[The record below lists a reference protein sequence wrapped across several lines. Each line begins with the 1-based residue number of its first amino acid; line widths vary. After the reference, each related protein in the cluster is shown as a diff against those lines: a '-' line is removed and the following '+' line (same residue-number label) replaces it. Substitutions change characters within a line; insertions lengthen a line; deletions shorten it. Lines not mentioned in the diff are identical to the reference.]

1 LTVVSLLCYA
11 PGQHPVR
18 TDRFVTP
25 DPEGRPTMGKAIG
38 IDLGTTNSCCA
49 YVTNGKPQVITYRD
63 GSRTIP
69 SVFAIDK
76 NGNRLVGTEAKD
88 QAALNPDQTIAASKR
103 LIGRSFGSNAMQKM
117 QQVFTYE
124 LVEGESNEVLIKVAD
139 QVFTLEQISAAIL
152 RRIKESAEE
161 ALSDEV
167 DQAVITVP
175 AYFNDRQRQAV
186 RSAGKLAGLKVLRVL
201 NEPTAAA
208 LAYGLGRT
216 LNQRVA
222 IYDLGGGT
230 FDISII
236 DIKDKIFEVIA
247 TGGDTFLGGV
257 DFDDRLMQWI
267 LQVFVEQTDI
277 DVSYD
282 RSAVTRIRDASEQAK
297 IRLSSVNET
306 EIALPR
312 IAQDDDGNPVDLV
325 LPVSRE
331 KLEELTEDLID
342 RSIAT
347 CERILQEA
355 GTTRE
360 ELDEILLV
368 GGQSRMPLVRSKVEE
383 FVGKSPS
390 NKVHPDE
397 AVAIGAAIMAHSLS
411 SKAGP
416 QDMTLLDVLPM
427 AIGINKVDGTMHVLF
442 AKNQP
447 LPDYKTRVLTTSKDN
462 QRSIMLRIYQGESKY
477 VAENELL
484 GTFVFSGLRDAP
496 KGQVKI
502 EVTFHI
508 DSEGI
513 LNLTA
518 RDIDTGQLVESRLK
532 LGKDDDDAPKKP
544 RSSSATPKPAK
555 RVSKEGGKDGRK
567 ETPGKGPGPLD
578 MPRASSLAP
587 QPSLRPTD
595 MRPSPA
601 EVQSTPRGGSS
612 WNDAPKG
619 ATWNDEY
626 VNGSATPDHLAD
638 RTPERPPDPAGRTPS
653 RPPPPSAQDTRPM
666 SRSPRS
672 VPPPSSTPTPAPLQ
686 GIRGGGPEIRK
697 PPKRQESKGFFAW
710 LLSLFGL
717 GN

>member
-1 LTVVSLLCYA
+1 
-11 PGQHPVR
+11 
-18 TDRFVTP
+18 
-25 DPEGRPTMGKAIG
+25 MGKAIG

-49 YVTNGKPQVITYRD
+49 YVSNGKPQVITYRD

-76 NGNRLVGTEAKD
+76 SGNRLVGTEAKV
-88 QAALNPDQTIAASKR
+88 QAAANPDHTIAASKR
-103 LIGRSFGSNAMQKM
+103 LIGRSFGSQAMEKM

-124 LVEGESNEVLIKVAD
+124 LVEGESSEVLIKVAD

-152 RRIKESAEE
+152 RRIKESAED
-161 ALSDEV
+161 ALDDEV

-257 DFDDRLMQWI
+257 DFDDRLMQHV
-267 LQVFVEQTDI
+267 LQTFVDETDV

-297 IRLSSVNET
+297 IALSDSPSTDIHLKDICE
-306 EIALPR
+306 
-312 IAQDDDGNPVDLV
+312 DDDGELVDLNMTIT
-325 LPVSRE
+325 RDT
-331 KLEELTEDLID
+331 LEGLTVDLID

-355 GTTRE
+355 GSNRE
-360 ELDEILLV
+360 DVDEMLLV
-368 GGQSRMPLVRSKVEE
+368 GGQSRMPLVRMKLEQ
-383 FVGKSPS
+383 FIGKPPS
-390 NKVHPDE
+390 HKVHPDE

-411 SKAGP
+411 SKSGP

-447 LPDYKTRVLTTSKDN
+447 LPDYKTRMLTTSKDN
-462 QRSIMLRIYQGESKY
+462 QRSIMLRIYQGESKLIK
-477 VAENELL
+477 ENELL
-484 GTFVFSGLRDAP
+484 GTFVFSGLREAP

-518 RDIDTGQLVESRLK
+518 RDVDTGQLVESRLK
-532 LGKDDDDAPKKP
+532 LGKDDDPGPRRKKKTKKK
-544 RSSSATPKPAK
+544 AKPAPP
-555 RVSKEGGKDGRK
+555 VAPP
-567 ETPGKGPGPLD
+567 TPLSMPKQSLGAGPT
-578 MPRASSLAP
+578 A
-587 QPSLRPTD
+587 
-595 MRPSPA
+595 
-601 EVQSTPRGGSS
+601 
-612 WNDAPKG
+612 
-619 ATWNDEY
+619 
-626 VNGSATPDHLAD
+626 
-638 RTPERPPDPAGRTPS
+638 
-653 RPPPPSAQDTRPM
+653 
-666 SRSPRS
+666 
-672 VPPPSSTPTPAPLQ
+672 PSSPAPLGLGNDNKADLPPASPPQ
-686 GIRGGGPEIRK
+686 QKQVPDK
-697 PPKRQESKGFFAW
+697 PKKQGFFAW
-710 LLSLFGL
+710 LLSLFGI
-717 GN
+717 GGK

>member
-1 LTVVSLLCYA
+1 
-11 PGQHPVR
+11 
-18 TDRFVTP
+18 
-25 DPEGRPTMGKAIG
+25 MGKAIG

-49 YVTNGKPQVITYRD
+49 FVSNGKPQVITYKD

-76 NGNRLVGTEAKD
+76 SGNRLVGNEAKE
-88 QAALNPDQTIAASKR
+88 QAVANPDHTIAASKR
-103 LIGRSFGSNAMQKM
+103 LIGRSFGSNAMEKM

-124 LVEGESNEVLIKVAD
+124 LVEGESSEVLIKVAD

-152 RRIKESAEE
+152 RRIKESAED
-161 ALSDEV
+161 ALDDEV

-257 DFDDRLMQWI
+257 DFDDRLMQHV
-267 LQVFVEQTDI
+267 LQTFVDETDI

-282 RSAVTRIRDASEQAK
+282 RSAVTAIRDASEQAK
-297 IRLSSVNET
+297 IRLSDEDSVKIFLENICE
-306 EIALPR
+306 
-312 IAQDDDGNPVDLV
+312 DDDGDLV
-325 LPVSRE
+325 NLDMTITRDE
-331 KLEELTEDLID
+331 LEGLTEDLID

-355 GTTRE
+355 GSTRE
-360 ELDEILLV
+360 DVDEMLLV
-368 GGQSRMPLVRSKVEE
+368 GGQSRMPLVRTKLKH
-383 FVGKSPS
+383 FIGKEPS
-390 NKVHPDE
+390 HKVHPDE

-447 LPDYKTRVLTTSKDN
+447 LPDYKTRMLTTSKDN

-484 GTFVFSGLRDAP
+484 GTFVFSGLREAP

-518 RDIDTGQLVESRLK
+518 RDVDTGQLVESRLK
-532 LGKDDDDAPKKP
+532 LGKDDEPRPSRKKKKKKKKKDEPAKPLSPLNMPKK
-544 RSSSATPKPAK
+544 
-555 RVSKEGGKDGRK
+555 
-567 ETPGKGPGPLD
+567 
-578 MPRASSLAP
+578 ASIGAQAP
-587 QPSLRPTD
+587 TNTEQ
-595 MRPSPA
+595 
-601 EVQSTPRGGSS
+601 
-612 WNDAPKG
+612 
-619 ATWNDEY
+619 
-626 VNGSATPDHLAD
+626 
-638 RTPERPPDPAGRTPS
+638 
-653 RPPPPSAQDTRPM
+653 
-666 SRSPRS
+666 
-672 VPPPSSTPTPAPLQ
+672 PAPL
-686 GIRGGGPEIRK
+686 GMAKPAGGADLPPASPPQQDKQVPEK
-697 PPKRQESKGFFAW
+697 KEKKGFFQW

-717 GN
+717 GGK

>member
-1 LTVVSLLCYA
+1 
-11 PGQHPVR
+11 
-18 TDRFVTP
+18 
-25 DPEGRPTMGKAIG
+25 MGKAIG

-49 YVTNGKPQVITYRD
+49 YVANGKPQVITYRD

-69 SVFAIDK
+69 SMFAIDK
-76 NGNRLVGTEAKD
+76 KGNRLVGSEALD
-88 QAALNPDQTIAASKR
+88 QQEQNPEHTIAASKR
-103 LIGRSFGSNAMQKM
+103 LIGRSFGGKAMEKM

-124 LVEGESNEVLIKVAD
+124 LVEGESSEVLIKVAD

-152 RRIKESAEE
+152 RRIKESAEDV
-161 ALSDEV
+161 LDQEV

-257 DFDDRLMQWI
+257 DFDDRLMQWV
-267 LQVFVEQTDI
+267 LQTFVDEYDV

-282 RSAVTRIRDASEQAK
+282 RRAVTRIRAASEDAK
-297 IRLSSVNET
+297 IRLSTDAET
-306 EIALPR
+306 QILLDH
-312 IAQDDDGNPVDLV
+312 ICDDEDGNPLNLDIKVDRAQL
-325 LPVSRE
+325 E
-331 KLEELTEDLID
+331 KLTEDLVD

-347 CERILQEA
+347 CERILAEA
-355 GTTRE
+355 NSTRE
-360 ELDEILLV
+360 AVDEMLLV
-368 GGQSRMPLVRSKVEE
+368 GGQSRMPLVRAKVEG
-383 FVGKSPS
+383 FIGKPPS
-390 NKVHPDE
+390 QKVHPDE

-447 LPDYKTRVLTTSKDN
+447 LPDYKTRTLTTSKTN
-462 QRSIMLRIYQGESKY
+462 QRSIMLRIYQGESKL

-484 GTFVFSGLRDAP
+484 GTFVFSGLREAP

-532 LGKDDDDAPKKP
+532 LGKDDSLPKKKKKKKKKVEETAP
-544 RSSSATPKPAK
+544 SA
-555 RVSKEGGKDGRK
+555 
-567 ETPGKGPGPLD
+567 
-578 MPRASSLAP
+578 
-587 QPSLRPTD
+587 
-595 MRPSPA
+595 
-601 EVQSTPRGGSS
+601 
-612 WNDAPKG
+612 
-619 ATWNDEY
+619 
-626 VNGSATPDHLAD
+626 
-638 RTPERPPDPAGRTPS
+638 
-653 RPPPPSAQDTRPM
+653 PPPSLNMPATPSLAAKPSFGGPTNTDNPM
-666 SRSPRS
+666 PLGQTA
-672 VPPPSSTPTPAPLQ
+672 PPSPTAPVEPEQKQLPVEAPKL
-686 GIRGGGPEIRK
+686 GLFARILAFFGFGGGK
-697 PPKRQESKGFFAW
+697 
-710 LLSLFGL
+710 
-717 GN
+717 

>member
-1 LTVVSLLCYA
+1 
-11 PGQHPVR
+11 
-18 TDRFVTP
+18 
-25 DPEGRPTMGKAIG
+25 MGKAIG

-49 YVTNGKPQVITYRD
+49 YVMDGTPQVITYRD

-76 NGNRLVGTEAKD
+76 HGNRLVGQEAKQ
-88 QAALNPDQTIAASKR
+88 QAADNPNHTIAASKR
-103 LIGRSFGSNAMQKM
+103 LIGRSFGSSAMQKM

-124 LVEGESNEVLIKVAD
+124 LVEGDQNEVLIKVAD

-152 RRIKESAEE
+152 RRIKESAED
-161 ALSDEV
+161 ALGDEV

-257 DFDDRLMQWI
+257 DFDDRLMQSV
-267 LQVFVEQTDI
+267 LQHFVDETDI

-282 RSAVTRIRDASEQAK
+282 RAAVTRIRDASEQAK
-297 IRLSSVNET
+297 IRLSSET
-306 EIALPR
+306 ATTIELPR
-312 IAQDDDGNPVDLV
+312 ICEDDEGHVRDLRMEIT
-325 LPVSRE
+325 RE

-347 CERILQEA
+347 VDRIMKEA
-355 GTTRE
+355 GTARE
-360 ELDEILLV
+360 GLDEILMV
-368 GGQSRMPLVRSKVEE
+368 GGQSRMPLVRAKVQD
-383 FVGKSPS
+383 FIGKPGS

-411 SKAGP
+411 SKSGP

-442 AKNQP
+442 QKNQP
-447 LPDYKTRVLTTSKDN
+447 LPDYKTRILTTSKDN

-477 VAENELL
+477 VADNELL
-484 GTFVFSGLRDAP
+484 GTFVFSGLREAT

-513 LNLTA
+513 LNLAA

-532 LGKDDDDAPKKP
+532 LGQDEDQAAKKKAAASAAAGKKKVKKKRRDASSEGAPPRTVAAGDKDKAAPAP
-544 RSSSATPKPAK
+544 PPI
-555 RVSKEGGKDGRK
+555 GI
-567 ETPGKGPGPLD
+567 D
-578 MPRASSLAP
+578 MPRQSSLAA
-587 QPSLRPTD
+587 QPSLRAQSP
-595 MRPSPA
+595 RPA
-601 EVQSTPRGGSS
+601 GSLE
-612 WNDAPKG
+612 N
-619 ATWNDEY
+619 
-626 VNGSATPDHLAD
+626 TPDPLPLRAKRRD
-638 RTPERPPDPAGRTPS
+638 ATATNAPTQPKSEPPTQPGKRTLM
-653 RPPPPSAQDTRPM
+653 QW
-666 SRSPRS
+666 
-672 VPPPSSTPTPAPLQ
+672 V
-686 GIRGGGPEIRK
+686 
-697 PPKRQESKGFFAW
+697 W
-710 LLSLFGL
+710 SLFGL
-717 GN
+717 DDE

>member
-1 LTVVSLLCYA
+1 
-11 PGQHPVR
+11 
-18 TDRFVTP
+18 
-25 DPEGRPTMGKAIG
+25 MGKAIG

-49 YVTNGKPQVITYRD
+49 FVSNGKPQVITYRD

-76 NGNRLVGTEAKD
+76 NGNRLVGNEARQ
-88 QAALNPDQTIAASKR
+88 QAAENPNQTIAASKR
-103 LIGRSFGSNAMQKM
+103 LIGRSFGSSAMQKM

-124 LVEGESNEVLIKVAD
+124 LVEGDQNEVLIKVAD

-161 ALSDEV
+161 ALNDEV

-257 DFDDRLMQWI
+257 DFDDRLMQFV
-267 LQVFVEQTDI
+267 LQTFVEQTDI

-282 RSAVTRIRDASEQAK
+282 RTAVTRIRDASESAK
-297 IRLSSVNET
+297 IRLSSEAQV
-306 EIALPR
+306 EIHLPH
-312 IAQDDDGNPVDLV
+312 ICDDDDGNPVDLQLV
-325 LPVSRE
+325 VERA
-331 KLEELTEDLID
+331 KLEELTEDLVD

-347 CERILQEA
+347 CERILGEA
-355 GTTRE
+355 STTRE
-360 ELDEILLV
+360 QLDEILLV
-368 GGQSRMPLVRSKVEE
+368 GGQSRMPMVRRKVEG
-383 FVGKSPS
+383 FLGKPPS
-390 NKVHPDE
+390 DKVHPDE

-411 SKAGP
+411 NKAGP

-427 AIGINKVDGTMHVLF
+427 AIGINKVDGSMHVLF

-447 LPDYKTRVLTTSKDN
+447 LPDYKTRTLTTSKDN
-462 QRSIMLRIYQGESKY
+462 QRSIMLRIYQGESKM

-484 GTFVFSGLRDAP
+484 GTFVFSGLREAP

-518 RDIDTGQLVESRLK
+518 RDIDTGQLVESK
-532 LGKDDDDAPKKP
+532 IKFVKEDEDGPPKKQA
-544 RSSSATPKPAK
+544 SVATSGAA
-555 RVSKEGGKDGRK
+555 KEGKK
-567 ETPGKGPGPLD
+567 PGKKKPKDESAPPAAAPAPLN
-578 MPRASSLAP
+578 MPVQSSLAAK
-587 QPSLRPTD
+587 PSN
-595 MRPSPA
+595 RPSM
-601 EVQSTPRGGSS
+601 
-612 WNDAPKG
+612 
-619 ATWNDEY
+619 
-626 VNGSATPDHLAD
+626 
-638 RTPERPPDPAGRTPS
+638 PE
-653 RPPPPSAQDTRPM
+653 
-666 SRSPRS
+666 
-672 VPPPSSTPTPAPLQ
+672 PAPLKPSTGSSAPRQ
-686 GIRGGGPEIRK
+686 RIVPENPPARK
-697 PPKRQESKGFFAW
+697 PEKKGFFAW

-717 GN
+717 G

>member
-1 LTVVSLLCYA
+1 
-11 PGQHPVR
+11 
-18 TDRFVTP
+18 
-25 DPEGRPTMGKAIG
+25 MGKAIG

-49 YVTNGKPQVITYRD
+49 YVANGKPQVITYRD

-69 SVFAIDK
+69 SMFAIDK
-76 NGNRLVGTEAKD
+76 KGNRLVGNEARD
-88 QAALNPDQTIAASKR
+88 QAEANPEHTIAASKR
-103 LIGRSFGSNAMQKM
+103 LIGRSFGGKAMEKM

-124 LVEGESNEVLIKVAD
+124 LVEGESSEVLIKVAD

-152 RRIKESAEE
+152 RRIKESAEDV
-161 ALSDEV
+161 LDQEV

-257 DFDDRLMQWI
+257 DFDDRLMQWV
-267 LQVFVEQTDI
+267 LQTFVDEYDV

-282 RSAVTRIRDASEQAK
+282 RRAVTRIRAASEDAK
-297 IRLSSVNET
+297 IRLST
-306 EIALPR
+306 EDKTQIFLQH
-312 IAQDDDGNPVDLV
+312 ICDDEDGNPLDLDITV
-325 LPVSRE
+325 ARSQLE
-331 KLEELTEDLID
+331 KLTEDLVD

-347 CERILQEA
+347 CERILREA
-355 GTTRE
+355 KSSRE
-360 ELDEILLV
+360 AVDEMLLV
-368 GGQSRMPLVRSKVEE
+368 GGQSRMPLVRTKVGS
-383 FVGKSPS
+383 FIGKPPS
-390 NKVHPDE
+390 QKVHPDE

-447 LPDYKTRVLTTSKDN
+447 LPDYKTRTLTTSKTN
-462 QRSIMLRIYQGESKY
+462 QRSIMLRIYQGESKL

-484 GTFVFSGLRDAP
+484 GTFVFSGLREAP
-496 KGQVKI
+496 RGEVKI

-532 LGKDDDDAPKKP
+532 LGKDDSAPNRRKKKKKKKKKKKEAP
-544 RSSSATPKPAK
+544 ATPPSLNMPAK
-555 RVSKEGGKDGRK
+555 PSLSAKPSIGGPTNTDNPMPLGLKPSIGKSAQPDGTQDQLPAKPDPKPGLIARILAWFSGLFGGGK
-567 ETPGKGPGPLD
+567 
-578 MPRASSLAP
+578 S
-587 QPSLRPTD
+587 
-595 MRPSPA
+595 
-601 EVQSTPRGGSS
+601 
-612 WNDAPKG
+612 
-619 ATWNDEY
+619 
-626 VNGSATPDHLAD
+626 
-638 RTPERPPDPAGRTPS
+638 
-653 RPPPPSAQDTRPM
+653 
-666 SRSPRS
+666 
-672 VPPPSSTPTPAPLQ
+672 
-686 GIRGGGPEIRK
+686 
-697 PPKRQESKGFFAW
+697 
-710 LLSLFGL
+710 
-717 GN
+717 

>member
-1 LTVVSLLCYA
+1 
-11 PGQHPVR
+11 
-18 TDRFVTP
+18 
-25 DPEGRPTMGKAIG
+25 MGKAIG

-49 YVTNGKPQVITYRD
+49 FVSNGKPQVITYRD

-76 NGNRLVGTEAKD
+76 NGNRLVGNEARA
-88 QAALNPDQTIAASKR
+88 QAADNPNHTIAASKR
-103 LIGRSFGSNAMQKM
+103 LIGRSFGSSAMQKM

-124 LVEGESNEVLIKVAD
+124 LVEGDSNEVLIKVAD

-161 ALSDEV
+161 ALNDEV

-257 DFDDRLMQWI
+257 DFDDRLMQYV
-267 LQVFVEQTDI
+267 LQNFVEQTDI

-282 RSAVTRIRDASEQAK
+282 RTAVTRIRDASEYAK
-297 IRLSSVNET
+297 IRLSTDPST
-306 EIALPR
+306 EIHLPH
-312 IAQDDDGNPVDLV
+312 ICDDDDGNSVDLR
-325 LPVSRE
+325 LEITRSQ
-331 KLEELTEDLID
+331 LEELTEDLVD
-342 RSIAT
+342 RSIVT
-347 CERILQEA
+347 CERILGEA
-355 GTTRE
+355 STTRE
-360 ELDEILLV
+360 QLDEILLV
-368 GGQSRMPLVRSKVEE
+368 GGQSRMPLVRRKVEG
-383 FVGKSPS
+383 FLGKPPS
-390 NKVHPDE
+390 EKVHPDE

-411 SKAGP
+411 NKAGP

-447 LPDYKTRVLTTSKDN
+447 LPDYKTRVLTTSKDA
-462 QRSIMLRIYQGESKY
+462 QRSIMLRIYQGESKL

-484 GTFVFSGLRDAP
+484 GTFVFSGLREAP

-518 RDIDTGQLVESRLK
+518 RDIDTGQLVESK
-532 LGKDDDDAPKKP
+532 IKFVKEDEDGPPKKQAAV
-544 RSSSATPKPAK
+544 STGSTANAAAK
-555 RVSKEGGKDGRK
+555 RGLKKRRK
-567 ETPGKGPGPLD
+567 EAEESNPPASAPPAPLN
-578 MPRASSLAP
+578 MPVQSSLAAK
-587 QPSLRPTD
+587 PS
-595 MRPSPA
+595 
-601 EVQSTPRGGSS
+601 
-612 WNDAPKG
+612 
-619 ATWNDEY
+619 
-626 VNGSATPDHLAD
+626 
-638 RTPERPPDPAGRTPS
+638 
-653 RPPPPSAQDTRPM
+653 TRPNM
-666 SRSPRS
+666 PE
-672 VPPPSSTPTPAPLQ
+672 PAPLRA
-686 GIRGGGPEIRK
+686 GNSA
-697 PPKRQESKGFFAW
+697 PPQRIVPQNPPAKKEEKKGFFAW

-717 GN
+717 GG

>member
-1 LTVVSLLCYA
+1 
-11 PGQHPVR
+11 
-18 TDRFVTP
+18 
-25 DPEGRPTMGKAIG
+25 MGKAIG

-49 YVTNGKPQVITYRD
+49 YVRNGKPQVITYRD

-76 NGNRLVGTEAKD
+76 NGNRLVGEEARD
-88 QAALNPDQTIAASKR
+88 QAVANPLHTIAASKR

-124 LVEGESNEVLIKVAD
+124 LVEGEQSEVLIRVAD

-152 RRIKESAEE
+152 RRIKESAED
-161 ALSDEV
+161 ALNEEV

-257 DFDDRLMQWI
+257 DFDDRLMQWV
-267 LQVFVEQTDI
+267 LQTFVDETDI

-282 RSAVTRIRDASEQAK
+282 RSAVTRIRAASEEAK
-297 IRLSSVNET
+297 IRLSDVTET
-306 EIALPR
+306 VVDLPH
-312 IAQDDDGNPVDLV
+312 ICDDDDGLPVDLHMV
-325 LPVSRE
+325 ITRE

-355 GTTRE
+355 GTSRE
-360 ELDEILLV
+360 DIDEMLLV
-368 GGQSRMPLVRSKVEE
+368 GGQSRMPLVRRKLQN
-383 FVGKSPS
+383 FIGKPPS

-442 AKNQP
+442 SKNQP
-447 LPDYKTRVLTTSKDN
+447 LPDYKTRVLTTSKAN
-462 QRSIMLRIYQGESKY
+462 QRSIMLRIYQGESKF

-484 GTFVFSGLRDAP
+484 GTFVFSGLREAP
-496 KGQVKI
+496 RGQVKV

-518 RDIDTGQLVESRLK
+518 RDLDTGQLVESRLK
-532 LGKDDDDAPKKP
+532 LGKGDSPP
-544 RSSSATPKPAK
+544 RRRSSGGGQRRGPK
-555 RVSKEGGKDGRK
+555 RRRK
-567 ETPGKGPGPLD
+567 
-578 MPRASSLAP
+578 P
-587 QPSLRPTD
+587 Q
-595 MRPSPA
+595 
-601 EVQSTPRGGSS
+601 
-612 WNDAPKG
+612 
-619 ATWNDEY
+619 
-626 VNGSATPDHLAD
+626 
-638 RTPERPPDPAGRTPS
+638 
-653 RPPPPSAQDTRPM
+653 
-666 SRSPRS
+666 
-672 VPPPSSTPTPAPLQ
+672 PTPAP
-686 GIRGGGPEIRK
+686 
-697 PPKRQESKGFFAW
+697 PP
-710 LLSLFGL
+710 
-717 GN
+717 

>member
-1 LTVVSLLCYA
+1 
-11 PGQHPVR
+11 
-18 TDRFVTP
+18 
-25 DPEGRPTMGKAIG
+25 MGIAIG

-49 YVTNGKPQVITYRD
+49 YVENGTPRVITYRD

-69 SVFAIDK
+69 SMFAIDK
-76 NGNRLVGTEAKD
+76 SGNRLVGNEAKA
-88 QAALNPDQTIAASKR
+88 QATLNPDNTIAASKR
-103 LIGRSFGSNAMQKM
+103 LIGRNFGSSQMEKM

-124 LVEGESNEVLIKVAD
+124 LVEGDSSEVLIKVAN

-152 RRIKESAEE
+152 RRIKEAAED
-161 ALSDEV
+161 ALENEV

-257 DFDDRLMQWI
+257 DFDDRLMQFV
-267 LQVFVEQTDI
+267 LQKFVDQSGI

-282 RSAVTRIRDASEQAK
+282 RSAVSRIRDASEMAK
-297 IRLSSVNET
+297 IQLSTHEST
-306 EIALPR
+306 PIHLKDIAE
-312 IAQDDDGNPVDLV
+312 DDDG
-325 LPVSRE
+325 VSLNLEIEVTRE
-331 KLEELTEDLID
+331 QLEGLTSDLID

-355 GTTRE
+355 GSTRE
-360 ELDEILLV
+360 ALDEMLLV
-368 GGQSRMPLVRSKVEE
+368 GGQSRMPMVRQKLES
-383 FVGKSPS
+383 FVGKPPS
-390 NKVHPDE
+390 HKVHPDE

-427 AIGINKVDGTMHVLF
+427 AIGINKVDGSMHVLF

-447 LPDYKTRVLTTSKDN
+447 LPDYKTRTLTTSKSN

-484 GTFVFSGLRDAP
+484 GQFVFSGLRQAP
-496 KGQVKI
+496 RGQVKI

-518 RDIDTGQLVESRLK
+518 RDIDTGKLVESRLK
-532 LGKDDDDAPKKP
+532 LGKDADEKK
-544 RSSSATPKPAK
+544 RRRRKKRKSATPPPIA
-555 RVSKEGGKDGRK
+555 
-567 ETPGKGPGPLD
+567 PLD
-578 MPRASSLAP
+578 MPVQSSLARTPVSPPSVPTPQAVSSVPQNAEPAPLGPPSSPQPQP
-587 QPSLRPTD
+587 QPS
-595 MRPSPA
+595 
-601 EVQSTPRGGSS
+601 TPPV
-612 WNDAPKG
+612 A
-619 ATWNDEY
+619 
-626 VNGSATPDHLAD
+626 
-638 RTPERPPDPAGRTPS
+638 
-653 RPPPPSAQDTRPM
+653 
-666 SRSPRS
+666 
-672 VPPPSSTPTPAPLQ
+672 PAPPAPPAPPM
-686 GIRGGGPEIRK
+686 GIVSRFLAWLAGLFGGG
-697 PPKRQESKGFFAW
+697 
-710 LLSLFGL
+710 
-717 GN
+717 N

>member
-1 LTVVSLLCYA
+1 
-11 PGQHPVR
+11 
-18 TDRFVTP
+18 
-25 DPEGRPTMGKAIG
+25 MGKAIG

-49 YVTNGKPQVITYRD
+49 YVSNGKPQVITYRD

-76 NGNRLVGTEAKD
+76 SGNRLVGNEAKD
-88 QAALNPDQTIAASKR
+88 QAAANPDHTIAASKR
-103 LIGRSFGSNAMQKM
+103 LIGRSFGSQAMEKM

-124 LVEGESNEVLIKVAD
+124 LVEGESSEVLIKVAD

-152 RRIKESAEE
+152 RRIKESAED
-161 ALSDEV
+161 ALDDEV

-257 DFDDRLMQWI
+257 DFDDRLMQHV
-267 LQVFVEQTDI
+267 LQTFVDETDI

-282 RSAVTRIRDASEQAK
+282 RSAVTRIRDASERAK
-297 IRLSSVNET
+297 IALSDVPSTDIN
-306 EIALPR
+306 L
-312 IAQDDDGNPVDLV
+312 AQICEDDDGELIDLNMTIT
-325 LPVSRE
+325 RDI
-331 KLEELTEDLID
+331 LEGLTVDLID

-355 GTTRE
+355 GSSRE
-360 ELDEILLV
+360 DVDEMLLV
-368 GGQSRMPLVRSKVEE
+368 GGQSRMPLVRQKLAQ
-383 FVGKSPS
+383 FIGKEPS
-390 NKVHPDE
+390 QKVHPDE

-427 AIGINKVDGTMHVLF
+427 AIGINKTDGTMHVLF

-447 LPDYKTRVLTTSKDN
+447 LPDYKTRMLTTSKDN

-477 VAENELL
+477 IKENELL
-484 GTFVFSGLRDAP
+484 GTFVFSGLREAP

-518 RDIDTGQLVESRLK
+518 RDVDTGQLVESRLK
-532 LGKDDDDAPKKP
+532 LGKDDEPGPRKKKKRKKKKPAPPVAPPTPLSMPKQSLGAQRGPAGPENTSNPAPIGAPKKE
-544 RSSSATPKPAK
+544 A
-555 RVSKEGGKDGRK
+555 
-567 ETPGKGPGPLD
+567 
-578 MPRASSLAP
+578 
-587 QPSLRPTD
+587 
-595 MRPSPA
+595 
-601 EVQSTPRGGSS
+601 
-612 WNDAPKG
+612 G
-619 ATWNDEY
+619 A
-626 VNGSATPDHLAD
+626 A
-638 RTPERPPDPAGRTPS
+638 
-653 RPPPPSAQDTRPM
+653 PPPPAAEKQ
-666 SRSPRS
+666 
-672 VPPPSSTPTPAPLQ
+672 VP
-686 GIRGGGPEIRK
+686 EK
-697 PPKRQESKGFFAW
+697 QEKKGFFAW
-710 LLSLFGL
+710 LLSLFGI
-717 GN
+717 GGK